1 MWGYRFSFMSCFTAK
16 KLDYGSVLCNNKVME
31 NKKDQLTSSYMNTTE
46 SIRNRIESGGE
57 CFWRFVDFK
66 DLPTTAVAK
75 ALSRLSRLGVLQRI
89 GKGLYYRPKKTVFG
103 QSKPNTSHLRNLF
116 SHNKPLF
123 PCGTSAAN
131 LLGFSTQQAAK
142 VEVATCA
149 SSLPR
154 LLIGKE
160 TIIHTRRP
168 ESWANLAPE
177 EAAILDFLRKKGEHS
192 ELSPKE
198 TAKKLINHFIEE
210 NNFGKIFQ
218 TALTEPPRVRAML
231 GAIGQEIGFSE
242 KYLSSLKKSLNPLS
256 RFDFGSLGTLKH
268 AREWQAKGAHP

>member
-1 MWGYRFSFMSCFTAK
+1 MSCFTAK
-16 KLDYGSVLCNNKVME
+16 KLDYESVLCNNKVME
-31 NKKDQLTSSYMNTTE
+31 NRKDQLTLSYMNTTE

-75 ALSRLSRLGVLQRI
+75 ALSRLARLGVLQRI
-89 GKGLYYRPKKTVFG
+89 GKGLYYRSRKTVFG
-103 QSKPNTSHLRNLF
+103 QSKPNMSHICNLF
-116 SHNKPLF
+116 SLDKSIF

-142 VEVATCA
+142 VELATCS

-168 ESWANLAPE
+168 ESWSNLAPE
-177 EAAILDFLRKKGEHS
+177 EAAILDFLRKRGEYS
-192 ELSPKE
+192 EFSPEE
-198 TAKKLINHFIEE
+198 TAKKLIHHFIKEK
-210 NNFGKIFQ
+210 NFEKLLQ
-218 TALTEPPRVRAML
+218 TALNEPPRVRAML
-231 GAIGQEIGFSE
+231 GAIGQEIGISE
-242 KYLSSLKKSLNPLS
+242 KQLSFLKKSLNPLS
-256 RFDFGSLGTLKH
+256 RFDFGNLGTLKH
-268 AREWQAKGAHP
+268 AQEWQAKGSHS